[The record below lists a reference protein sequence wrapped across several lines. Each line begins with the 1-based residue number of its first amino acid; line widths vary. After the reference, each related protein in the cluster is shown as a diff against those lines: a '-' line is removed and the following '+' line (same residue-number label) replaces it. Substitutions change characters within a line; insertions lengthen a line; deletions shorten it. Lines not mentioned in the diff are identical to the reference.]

1 MATFASLFRHAFSKA
16 LALALITTGLVVL
29 PAAPAQATHFR
40 FRQLTWR
47 YDHAATTGNV
57 VELTL
62 RLADRRSFYGS
73 LSVGSSFSEFVS
85 TGDGGG
91 ETLTGQVVAVNA
103 VDDWFIAEVRG
114 FHTYAL
120 AGPYTVS
127 WESCCTLS
135 SLRNSP
141 DSSLRTT
148 TVVNTDQGNSSSPV
162 SLVSPIVNIPATGGV
177 KTFPIPATDP
187 DGHNVT
193 YRLAT
198 QSESLVTQPP
208 GLSIDSR
215 TGVVSWDT
223 TNRARGLWMVTVI
236 LSDPLGASTMNTF
249 LINLGGTASNPPSWV
264 APTPPDHSNLS
275 VETGS
280 SRSFTVSAL
289 DPDGDRVFITPLTS
303 APGLSCA
310 TVVSGSRTDV
320 NCTWT
325 PIDTGTH
332 LIAFDAQ
339 DANGASA
346 GLRTYRVTAPRYVA
360 MGDSFASGEGALHE
374 SNYEAGTNQDA
385 GGNGCRRAT
394 TAYPYLVAAEP
405 TVPGQL
411 QFVACSG
418 ARTWHMYDAQHG
430 GDNPQPPQFDMA
442 ELGTDV
448 ELVTVS
454 IGGNDAGFSDIL
466 KECILGFEL
475 LPWNDCAPDKQKS
488 EYPVQDAFARLRGE
502 TPPHGGGNDKTV
514 PLKTIFRQIREEAP
528 RARVLVVGYPQFFK
542 SGGTSFFTCSGVSKT
557 DQKWVNSK
565 VKEMNDLIRE
575 EAESLGLEFVYTS
588 DAFSGHRLC
597 EVGGGESR
605 EWFRDI
611 TFDEFD
617 VPDPSSFHPDDDG
630 HIAMKNEIMK
640 VWNDPPEQITL
651 TTGELYEFFVQIEDI
666 LGGLLSFS
674 TSWPGSDVEMT
685 LTSPSGVVYRRSA
698 MPAGTTH
705 LLGPTYEIFQIPN
718 PEAGQWKV
726 SLYGASMGADG
737 EPVTF
742 STNST
747 PVWNTPPEAS
757 IAYQLDGKDLHLDA
771 TASSDPDGDALVE
784 YHWFLNDENG
794 TFAELTGP
802 VVDYTFDRAG
812 DFGVSLEVIDSGGKS
827 GYADSGVPIT
837 VAQLYQVVG
846 PLTPLDATAE
856 WTIVQPGRTIP
867 VRWRL
872 TRDGVPVNA
881 ASSFVRLSSRPIDC
895 ASGVATGDV
904 LDGDTAG
911 TSGLSYHGDGTWQYN
926 WQSSN
931 TWRDTCRLMMVTFD
945 DGSTLSAKFSFK

>member
-16 LALALITTGLVVL
+16 LALALITTGLVVV

-47 YDHAATTGNV
+47 YDHAATNGNV
-57 VELTL
+57 VELKL

-148 TVVNTDQGNSSSPV
+148 TIVNTDQGNSASPV

-187 DGHNVT
+187 DGHNVA

-236 LSDPLGASTMNTF
+236 LGDPLGASTMNTF

-264 APTPPDHSNLS
+264 SPTPPDHSNLS
-275 VETGS
+275 VESGT
-280 SRSFTVSAL
+280 SRTFTVAAT

-303 APGLSCA
+303 APGLTCA
-310 TVVSGSRTDV
+310 STAPASRTEV
-320 NCTWT
+320 TCTWA
-325 PIDTGTH
+325 PSATGTH

-346 GLRTYRVTAPRYVA
+346 GLRTYRLTAPRYVA
-360 MGDSFASGEGALHE
+360 MGDSFASGEGALN
-374 SNYEAGTNQDA
+374 SDNYESGTDQDA
-385 GGNGCRRAT
+385 GGNGCRRAS
-394 TAYPYLVAAEP
+394 TAYPHLVEAEAS
-405 TVPGQL
+405 VPGEL
-411 QFVACSG
+411 HFVACSG
-418 ARTWHMYDAQHG
+418 ARTWHMYEAQHAT
-430 GDNPQPPQFDMA
+430 QPPQFDRA

-448 ELVTVS
+448 ELVTLS
-454 IGGNDAGFSDIL
+454 IGGNDAGFAKIL
-466 KECILGFEL
+466 RQCIGGIEL
-475 LPWNDCAPDKQKS
+475 LPLNDCSPDKQKS

-502 TPPHGGGNDKTV
+502 EPPHGGGNPKTV
-514 PLKTIFRQIREEAP
+514 PLQSIFRQVREEAP

-542 SGGTSFFTCSGVSKT
+542 SGGTNFFPCSGVSKT
-557 DQKWVNSK
+557 DQRWINSK

-588 DAFSGHRLC
+588 DAFEGHRLC
-597 EVGGGESR
+597 EVGGGEDR

-611 TFDEFD
+611 QLDADTD
-617 VPDPSSFHPDDDG
+617 VLDAASFHPDDDG
-630 HIAMKNEIMK
+630 HAAMHGEIMK
-640 VWNDPPEQITL
+640 VWNNPPAQITL
-651 TTGELYEFFVQIEDI
+651 TTGEVQEILVQIDDV
-666 LGGLLSFS
+666 LGDLLSFI
-674 TSWPGSDVEMT
+674 TGWPGSDVEMT
-685 LTSPSGVVYRRSA
+685 IISPSGVVYHRRG

-705 LLGPTYEIFQIPN
+705 LLGPTYEVFQIPN
-718 PEAGQWKV
+718 PEPGQWKV
-726 SLYGASMGADG
+726 RLFGASMGADG

-742 STNST
+742 STNAT
-747 PVWNTPPEAS
+747 PAWNTPPEANV
-757 IAYQLDGKDLHLDA
+757 AHQLDGRNLHLDA

-784 YHWFLNDENG
+784 YHWFLSDENG

-812 DFGVSLEVIDSGGKS
+812 DFGVALEVVDARGKS
-827 GYADSGVPIT
+827 GYANAGVPIS
-837 VAQLYQVVG
+837 VAQLYDVAG
-846 PLTPLDATAE
+846 PLEPLDALAE
-856 WTIVQPGRTIP
+856 WTIVQPGRTMP

-872 TRDGVPVNA
+872 TKDGVPVDA

-895 ASGVATGDV
+895 ASGAAAGDV
-904 LDGDTAG
+904 LDGGTAG
-911 TSGLSYHGDGTWQYN
+911 SSGLSYHGNGTWQYN
-926 WQSSN
+926 WQSSR
-931 TWRDTCRLMMVTFD
+931 TWRGTCRLMVVTFN